1 MEESCHCALIS
12 SFGISLAFFSSFPLS
27 IFSLLSGSGPNSWIH
42 QLFGRRVVH
51 VTFSS
56 VTCFHWVG
64 LITLKIEMMWGQ
76 VFNKVLFSFREKR
89 TKKSRQN
96 DHLDG
101 IGPIKLMRCGRQT
114 TNDKR
119 QSLGF
124 WLCSVWSSSFML
136 QRWKI
141 SLKKKKFRVAIPIDF
156 WSALQQFQD
165 ETGQRYKNMSKE
177 GAAILSVFL
186 TEAFDWSIS
195 SLSRVE
201 LRVMMELYI
210 RSVWNS
216 IPNKVHLLYNRKL
229 FSKKWWKAEKE
240 PRGHTSTLYS
250 LLRFPPFIPPL
261 SPSSPSSSSC
271 VSLLVTICCVLLRP
285 VACYGLQ
292 TRRLVTRILSFFFFV
307 HLPSAL
313 F

>member
-1 MEESCHCALIS
+1 MIIWMELDQS
-12 SFGISLAFFSSFPLS
+12 SWWDAA
-27 IFSLLSGSGPNSWIH
+27 
-42 QLFGRRVVH
+42 
-51 VTFSS
+51 
-56 VTCFHWVG
+56 
-64 LITLKIEMMWGQ
+64 
-76 VFNKVLFSFREKR
+76 
-89 TKKSRQN
+89 
-96 DHLDG
+96 
-101 IGPIKLMRCGRQT
+101 
-114 TNDKR
+114 DKR
-119 QSLGF
+119 QMTNDNLWAFDSARFDHLH
-124 WLCSVWSSSFML
+124 LCSNVGKS
-136 QRWKI
+136 RW
-141 SLKKKKFRVAIPIDF
+141 KKKFRVAIPIDF

-261 SPSSPSSSSC
+261 SPSSPSSPSSSSC

>member
-27 IFSLLSGSGPNSWIH
+27 IFSLLLVRVPTAEFISC
-42 QLFGRRVVH
+42 GRRVVH

-101 IGPIKLMRCGRQT
+101 IGPIKLMRCGRPT

-141 SLKKKKFRVAIPIDF
+141 SLKKKN
-156 WSALQQFQD
+156 L
-165 ETGQRYKNMSKE
+165 E
-177 GAAILSVFL
+177 
-186 TEAFDWSIS
+186 
-195 SLSRVE
+195 
-201 LRVMMELYI
+201 
-210 RSVWNS
+210 
-216 IPNKVHLLYNRKL
+216 
-229 FSKKWWKAEKE
+229 
-240 PRGHTSTLYS
+240 
-250 LLRFPPFIPPL
+250 
-261 SPSSPSSSSC
+261 
-271 VSLLVTICCVLLRP
+271 
-285 VACYGLQ
+285 
-292 TRRLVTRILSFFFFV
+292 
-307 HLPSAL
+307 LPSQSIFDQRFNNFKMKPVKGIRICQKRAQPSWAFSWL
-313 F
+313 KPLIGVFHRFLE

>member
-141 SLKKKKFRVAIPIDF
+141 SLKKKN
-156 WSALQQFQD
+156 L
-165 ETGQRYKNMSKE
+165 E
-177 GAAILSVFL
+177 
-186 TEAFDWSIS
+186 
-195 SLSRVE
+195 
-201 LRVMMELYI
+201 
-210 RSVWNS
+210 
-216 IPNKVHLLYNRKL
+216 
-229 FSKKWWKAEKE
+229 
-240 PRGHTSTLYS
+240 
-250 LLRFPPFIPPL
+250 
-261 SPSSPSSSSC
+261 
-271 VSLLVTICCVLLRP
+271 
-285 VACYGLQ
+285 
-292 TRRLVTRILSFFFFV
+292 
-307 HLPSAL
+307 LPSQSIFDQRFNNFKMKPVKGIRICQKRAQPSWAFSWL
-313 F
+313 KPLIGVFHRFLE